1 MRSVSPP
8 IQEPADGA
16 TARAVFFD
24 RDGVLIFDQGYLSD
38 IAAVRWIDG
47 AKDALKNL
55 ANKGYL
61 LFVVTNQSGV
71 ARGFFKEDAVM
82 RVHEFMQAAL
92 PETSQITEFAY
103 CPHHPEGPVS
113 RYAQLCDC
121 RKPAP
126 GMINMLIERHR
137 INRGQSFL
145 IGDKQSDL
153 EAAAR
158 ADIDGFLFRGGNLNS
173 FVQDI
178 LGQK

>member
-8 IQEPADGA
+8 LQEPADGA
-16 TARAVFFD
+16 IVRAAFFD

-38 IAAVRWIDG
+38 IAEVRWIDG
-47 AKDALKNL
+47 AKDALISL

-71 ARGFFKEDAVM
+71 ARGFFNEDAVL
-82 RVHEFMQAAL
+82 RVHEFMQTAL
-92 PETSQITEFAY
+92 PTTSQITEFAY
-103 CPHHPEGPVS
+103 CPHHPDGPVS
-113 RYAQLCDC
+113 PYAQICDC

-126 GMINMLIERHR
+126 GMINRLIERHG

-153 EAAAR
+153 DAAAR
-158 ADIDGFLFRGGNLNS
+158 AEIDGFLFRGGNLNS

-178 LGQK
+178 LGQT